1 MYLSDVLTQIRPEHL
16 AAVQQRLEDPDCY
29 GWLEPLIQVGGDCSQ
44 VSLQCKECPLR
55 LVCTEYET
63 FEIQHFLLRAAA
75 RGFKTK
81 TGGIQ

>member
-1 MYLSDVLTQIRPEHL
+1 MYLSDVLTHMRPEPL
-16 AAVQQRLEDPDCY
+16 GKVQQRLEDPICY
-29 GWLEPLIQVGGDCSQ
+29 AWIEQLIEAEGNCSLL
-44 VSLQCKECPLR
+44 SLQCTECPLR
-55 LVCTEYET
+55 FVCTECLT